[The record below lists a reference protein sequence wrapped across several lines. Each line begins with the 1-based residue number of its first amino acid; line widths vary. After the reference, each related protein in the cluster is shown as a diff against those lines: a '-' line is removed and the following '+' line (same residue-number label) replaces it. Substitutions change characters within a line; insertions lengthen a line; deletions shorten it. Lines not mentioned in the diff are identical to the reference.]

1 MRVRKLTTLITTA
14 LGLVVCVLALSAPAQ
29 AQAVGAT
36 DVDITIPDIVILHY
50 YSEVDVTIS
59 QADLGTFLGTGGSAS
74 VDEGIAPAASGFTS
88 DLTITPS
95 GLTGNPGAA
104 TLTLQNAWGVR
115 AISLAG
121 GTNTQLA
128 ITITDPTLD
137 HSSTLATMDITAG
150 TVTAGAT
157 TGATISFASPGLA
170 VPLVG
175 DVELVLDMTLS
186 TNAGDYLDGEYTLTA
201 TNI

>member
-1 MRVRKLTTLITTA
+1 MRVRKMTTLTPFA
-14 LGLVVCVLALSAPAQ
+14 LGLAVCALALSAPVQ

-36 DVDITIPDIVILHY
+36 DVDINIPDIVILHY

-59 QADLGTFLGTGGSAS
+59 QADLGTFLGTGGDAS
-74 VDEGIAPAASGFTS
+74 IDEAPAPAASGFSS
-88 DLTITPS
+88 DLAITPS
-95 GLTGNPGAA
+95 GLAGSPSAA

-115 AISLAG
+115 AISLAA
-121 GTNTQLA
+121 GTNTELA
-128 ITITDPTLD
+128 ITITDSTLD
-137 HSSTLATMDITAG
+137 HSTTAATMAISSGIVA
-150 TVTAGAT
+150 AGAS
-157 TGATISFASPGLA
+157 TGATISFTSPGL
-170 VPLVG
+170 VTPLVG